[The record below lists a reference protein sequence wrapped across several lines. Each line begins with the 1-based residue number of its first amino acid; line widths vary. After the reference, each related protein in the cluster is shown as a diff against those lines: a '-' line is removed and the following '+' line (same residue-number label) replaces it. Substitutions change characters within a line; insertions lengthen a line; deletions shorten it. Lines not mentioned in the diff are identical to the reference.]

1 MFIDKEKTR
10 LDKKLMKIFLDQK
23 VFGTDLLRECSSLRQ
38 CLTLPTNYMTSRNRV
53 NFWLELDLCVGFQTH
68 TCKSHIILSFIFFGI
83 GTEEIEEW
91 KETRVV
97 DSLIQVY
104 YLGGLVT
111 QNDDPRQKWRKM
123 SARADLANNCPQ
135 RAWTDNWLCFFKNKS

>member
-1 MFIDKEKTR
+1 MGIKTGCARAHTSMLSTGLSPNSPSENLNELLKGLCLSTKKTR

-68 TCKSHIILSFIFFGI
+68 TCKSHIILSFIFFWYRDWRNWRMKGDKSGWFSNSSI
-83 GTEEIEEW
+83 LFGRLGNSEW
-91 KETRVV
+91 W
-97 DSLIQVY
+97 
-104 YLGGLVT
+104 
-111 QNDDPRQKWRKM
+111 P
-123 SARADLANNCPQ
+123 
-135 RAWTDNWLCFFKNKS
+135 